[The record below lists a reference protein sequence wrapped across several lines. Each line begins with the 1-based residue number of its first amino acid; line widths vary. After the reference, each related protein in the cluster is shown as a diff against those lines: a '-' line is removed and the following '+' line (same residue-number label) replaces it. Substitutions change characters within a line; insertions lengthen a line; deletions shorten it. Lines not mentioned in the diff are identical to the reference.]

1 MPPMS
6 TMEELQELYDQIS
19 GGVKLTDWLMKVDP
33 QPELRGQRAKQVK
46 QLAQVDALINAKRQE
61 KAKPERGIAAS
72 APIMGPNF
80 QCDGITD
87 DGIPLFYLY
96 DLREALQNKRD
107 NLSRDM
113 KIFTDGPE
121 SSMDES
127 ASMSS
132 NFSAGY
138 PEYVE
143 MSKKLD
149 SSVADIQLVQAEI
162 DRRNRLHDLHT
173 ELKALQDKRDNLSR
187 DMKIMWDRDGS
198 ESSKDESASMS
209 SNLVDIGE
217 YVEMSEKLDSVDAKI
232 KIIEE
237 RIQRCHL
244 ADKGFGGNDVRRR
257 LTGLAARF
265 ERHLRQ

>member
-138 PEYVE
+138 TEYVE

-149 SSVADIQLVQAEI
+149 SVVADIQLVQAEI
-162 DRRNRLHDLHT
+162 DRRNRLHDIHT

-198 ESSKDESASMS
+198 ESSMDESASMS
-209 SNLVDIGE
+209 SNLSVWYPE
-217 YVEMSEKLDSVDAKI
+217 YVEMEKKLDSVVAEIQLVQAKI
-232 KIIEE
+232 DQV
-237 RIQRCHL
+237 R
-244 ADKGFGGNDVRRR
+244 ADKGIGGN
-257 LTGLAARF
+257 
-265 ERHLRQ
+265 H